1 MVWEQLL
8 PRAVCARV
16 CLNDSS
22 GVADLQPWPRT
33 ADGVGLHLELCQ
45 GERFLF
51 HCWSCVVSGGGPV
64 SAVNASTK
72 HPWRKTGFQSAFIEV
87 SRKKDL
93 YQGYKSFFRKKI
105 LLLAKADHRTG
116 QSFCPCCSTAALP
129 GSAWNSVPALL
140 PQLWEAAASQM
151 TEPVCARVR
160 GCSCGCL
167 WVCSV

>member
-33 ADGVGLHLELCQ
+33 AGADGVGLHLELCQ

-51 HCWSCVVSGGGPV
+51 HCRSSVVSGDGPV

-72 HPWRKTGFQSAFIEV
+72 HLWRKTGFQSAFIEV
-87 SRKKDL
+87 GK
-93 YQGYKSFFRKKI
+93 KSFIKAIKASSGKRSSF
-105 LLLAKADHRTG
+105 LLKPTTG
-116 QSFCPCCSTAALP
+116 QGRAFAPAAELQLCQAQPGTWCQPCCPSSGRLLHPKWQP
-129 GSAWNSVPALL
+129 GQSWACLCL
-140 PQLWEAAASQM
+140 
-151 TEPVCARVR
+151 VR
-160 GCSCGCL
+160 GC
-167 WVCSV
+167 